1 MRSFIF
7 GTPTRLLSICGAVA
21 AVSLVGLVTP
31 PTLAA
36 DRPLAVAASPD
47 IVTRN
52 ITYADL
58 DLASAAGEATLNRR
72 VRGAI
77 RSLCSQANGHPTSDW
92 YAGHDCQMTAWR
104 QVAPQIDRAVRQAR
118 DIALTGIAPTVG
130 AAVAIDLSK

>member
-7 GTPTRLLSICGAVA
+7 ETPARLLSICGAVA
-21 AVSLVGLVTP
+21 AVALAGLVAP
-31 PTLAA
+31 PALAA
-36 DRPLAVAASPD
+36 DRPLVVASPD

-77 RSLCSQANGHPTSDW
+77 RSLCSEANGHATSHW
-92 YAGHDCQMTAWR
+92 YVAHDCSMTAWN

-118 DIALTGIAPTVG
+118 DLALTGSAPTVG